1 MLVCR
6 KWIMCIKTAGIVS
19 FVPAAFLFK
28 KSIKELILMEYL
40 LKNGKKVLIR
50 KPTAEDAEAIIH
62 VMTITDT
69 ETLFLARNPGEF
81 CTPVEREKQIIED
94 VLADNDVEWFVA
106 EYDNKVIG
114 QCSVGLVRRNAR
126 YRHRAEVAF
135 VILKD
140 YCNLG
145 IGGRMMEECIKWCK
159 EHGITQIELDV
170 VKDNTRALKM
180 YQNFGFEIIGTK
192 KNALRY
198 EDGTYA
204 DEYLMI
210 KML

>member
-1 MLVCR
+1 MQ
-6 KWIMCIKTAGIVS
+6 
-19 FVPAAFLFK
+19 
-28 KSIKELILMEYL
+28 YL
-40 LKNGKKVLIR
+40 LKNGKSVTIR
-50 KPTAEDAEAIIH
+50 KPKVDDAEAIIN
-62 VMTITDT
+62 VMTIADT

-81 CTPVEREKQIIED
+81 CTPVEREKQIIEN

-106 EYDNKVIG
+106 EYENKVIG

-145 IGGRMMEECIKWCK
+145 IGGKMMEECIKWCK
-159 EHGITQIELDV
+159 KNGVTQIELDV
-170 VKDNTRALKM
+170 VKTNDRAVKM
-180 YQNFGFEIIGTK
+180 YQCFGFEIIGTK
-192 KNALRY
+192 ENALRY
-198 EDGTYA
+198 QDGTYA

-210 KML
+210 KKL